1 MNYSS
6 LSWFRIS
13 SLSPFSVLL
22 SSLYE
27 FLIIIIIM
35 VIIMVISIYIVI
47 IITTIISSNIF
58 VNIIITAV
66 IIVFTVSRKINFY
79 IIQVALA
86 TLTYLVWS
94 DRLAIIGKFVCF
106 FSVFFI
112 FCFLFVYYLQ
122 VFQSFYKPQKE
133 DWQGGSLQPQTFLQ
147 H

>member
-1 MNYSS
+1 
-6 LSWFRIS
+6 
-13 SLSPFSVLL
+13 
-22 SSLYE
+22 
-27 FLIIIIIM
+27 
-35 VIIMVISIYIVI
+35 MVISIYIVI

-66 IIVFTVSRKINFY
+66 IIVFIVSRKINFY

-94 DRLAIIGKFVCF
+94 DRLAILGKFVCF